1 MAKSREIFDKLGR
14 LLEKGILNTKDIS
27 NEFINICKS
36 KRDEFIF
43 HMKLTSK
50 EETEIINKRLDKL
63 EKKIID
69 IEKKKPT
76 KKPKKVKKP

>member
-27 NEFINICKS
+27 NEFVNICKS

-43 HMKLTSK
+43 NMKLTSK
-50 EETEIINKRLDKL
+50 EETEVINKRLDKL

-69 IEKKKPT
+69 IEKKKLT
-76 KKPKKVKKP
+76 KKTKKVKKL

>member
-1 MAKSREIFDKLGR
+1 MTKSREIFDKLGR

-43 HMKLTSK
+43 HTVSYTHLRAH
-50 EETEIINKRLDKL
+50 ET
-63 EKKIID
+63 
-69 IEKKKPT
+69 
-76 KKPKKVKKP
+76 

>member
-14 LLEKGILNTKDIS
+14 LIEKGILNTKDIS
-27 NEFINICKS
+27 NEFVNICKL

-43 HMKLTSK
+43 HMKLASK
-50 EETEIINKRLDKL
+50 EETDVINKRLDKL

-76 KKPKKVKKP
+76 KKPKKVKKL

>member
-1 MAKSREIFDKLGR
+1 
-14 LLEKGILNTKDIS
+14 
-27 NEFINICKS
+27 
-36 KRDEFIF
+36 
-43 HMKLTSK
+43 MKLTSK

-76 KKPKKVKKP
+76 KKPKKVKKL

>member
-1 MAKSREIFDKLGR
+1 MAFQFMLGFLSIFLGM
-14 LLEKGILNTKDIS
+14 S
-27 NEFINICKS
+27 
-36 KRDEFIF
+36 
-43 HMKLTSK
+43 
-50 EETEIINKRLDKL
+50 KL